1 MSPVFIILVILGAII
16 SWFLLSSAFF
26 SVGSYVYKIW
36 KNAVDEINKEEREEE
51 GE

>member
-1 MSPVFIILVILGAII
+1 MNPVFIILVIIGAII

-26 SVGSYVYKIW
+26 SIGSCLYSIW
-36 KNAVDEINKEEREEE
+36 KNAVDEINKEESEEE